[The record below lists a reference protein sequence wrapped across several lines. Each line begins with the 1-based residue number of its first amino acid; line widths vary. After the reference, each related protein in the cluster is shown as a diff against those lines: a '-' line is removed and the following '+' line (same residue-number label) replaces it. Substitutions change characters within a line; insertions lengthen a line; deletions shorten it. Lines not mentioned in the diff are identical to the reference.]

1 MASRSNNPTSL
12 QFAQNTHIGAS
23 ERIPTSAFLRQP
35 PNGASSASATGS
47 PQLVGQSGP
56 GRPSPIPGAVGRVG
70 SLGPMSL
77 NSRPS
82 PGPGAGGPAPALRM
96 PGPGGGLAKRRG
108 PMGLNLANMGTN
120 GTDDSSTDSDSST
133 NGSTP
138 ATGGIN
144 GRAGRPAMKLPTGSA
159 TGPGTG
165 TPFSNFSKIVDPS
178 GSLNFKNK
186 AVLHAKGVDF
196 STGASFNINMD
207 ELELQDELGSG
218 NYGTVQKVFHK
229 VTKVTMAMKV
239 RVPLSPNRSTQS

>member
-1 MASRSNNPTSL
+1 M
-12 QFAQNTHIGAS
+12 G
-23 ERIPTSAFLRQP
+23 
-35 PNGASSASATGS
+35 
-47 PQLVGQSGP
+47 
-56 GRPSPIPGAVGRVG
+56 
-70 SLGPMSL
+70 L

-82 PGPGAGGPAPALRM
+82 PVSGAGAPALRM
-96 PGPGGGLAKRRG
+96 PGAGGGLAKRRG

-120 GTDDSSTDSDSST
+120 GTVDGSADSGA

-138 ATGGIN
+138 AAGGIN

-239 RVPLSPNRSTQS
+239 STSLSWFLHRSFQF